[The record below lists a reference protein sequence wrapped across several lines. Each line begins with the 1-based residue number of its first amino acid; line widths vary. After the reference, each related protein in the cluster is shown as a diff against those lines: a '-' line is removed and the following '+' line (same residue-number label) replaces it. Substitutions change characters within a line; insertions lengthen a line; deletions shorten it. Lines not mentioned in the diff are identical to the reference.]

1 MHNTPKFIN
10 LTPHSVSLPHCII
23 PPSGSQARVEPAL
36 RIQSSVPYGED
47 EIQINIAD
55 TTWGQILGLPAYQPG
70 TYLIVSN
77 VVVAAAH
84 ATGRRIDDLLV
95 PGGQRRDGQG
105 RIIGCTALTTGR
117 SSLPG
122 AALGLRPAQI
132 AVFGGA
138 ARWVA
143 LANEEK
149 WVVPHPNDIDAVY
162 AGLDLDQAE
171 RLVRQWA
178 RVMGIP
184 DRIPLDLHHSPRE
197 AQGSGTCGLSIP
209 RPPVLAGE
217 DGMVPQDTAW
227 SRVLGDAPVVFHDA
241 WTLGAMFR
249 RLGVIEAYRGRAAL
263 PAIVRAVFDPAADR
277 SFAVSLDLA
286 ETPGND
292 YGEGT
297 LGAARRAFVRL
308 GETGP
313 WLLGELEDMPVA
325 KALRTIL
332 GDWTPSPAVRARAIA
347 GAGRV
352 SPSRHRGCGALYV
365 SHAGA
370 LPGYPDALHSD
381 PAWLLS

>member
-1 MHNTPKFIN
+1 MTRARKKLPYEGTAPRWRVWVHDYHEVGDDADSWEVHARDAENAAEVALATHNDEGQYVERERETLVFVRRLDTGEQRWI
-10 LTPHSVSLPHCII
+10 
-23 PPSGSQARVEPAL
+23 RVYSMS
-36 RIQSSVPYGED
+36 IGEGIYVG
-47 EIQINIAD
+47 EQ
-55 TTWGQILGLPAYQPG
+55 QP
-70 TYLIVSN
+70 
-77 VVVAAAH
+77 
-84 ATGRRIDDLLV
+84 
-95 PGGQRRDGQG
+95 RDGQG

-217 DGMVPQDTAW
+217 DGTVPQDTAW